1 MCSDTVAAVGSS
13 PQVGVVTA
21 ASNMTVVTMPGGH
34 STASRRQWPG
44 GGPLLGQATFRRYDG

>member
-1 MCSDTVAAVGSS
+1 M
-13 PQVGVVTA
+13 VTA

-44 GGPLLGQATFRRYDG
+44 GGPLLGPSDFSPLRRLTLKFRD